1 MELYCPDRIGVES
14 HPQRRTGSESHRT
27 FKDSGYEQ
35 DAVPTFISVPFF
47 FLGRAKKQLSDK
59 NLVVYV

>member
-14 HPQRRTGSESHRT
+14 HPQRGAGGESHRT

-47 FLGRAKKQLSDK
+47 
-59 NLVVYV
+59 